1 MTLTRY
7 KEILEGTLSE
17 GGWVSQRRANQ
28 QYAEEFPDME
38 FTIFRR
44 ENDRIQIGFTTGI
57 MPTCYLETYFKD
69 VPARREGIVY
79 QSEGTFDSVMENH
92 RTFLAER
99 MG

>member
-7 KEILEGTLSE
+7 KEILNGTLTE
-17 GGWVSQRRANQ
+17 GGWVSQRKANKE
-28 QYAEEFPDME
+28 YAEEFPNE
-38 FTIFRR
+38 GFTIFRR

-57 MPTCYLETYFKD
+57 MPTCYLETYFND